1 MDSPVIF
8 CQIQTSPY
16 SGIFFHG
23 RLKLIQAHVNDFSK
37 CFEVHIACLQAGL
50 RRHVNRVPHQQ
61 LIGVRVTM
69 HVVNTM
75 AAYLPLH

>member
-1 MDSPVIF
+1 
-8 CQIQTSPY
+8 
-16 SGIFFHG
+16 
-23 RLKLIQAHVNDFSK
+23 VNDFSK
-37 CFEVHIACLQAGL
+37 CFEVHVACLQVGL